1 MTGPSET
8 GDSNSWAELDDGR
21 DSDRRL
27 GKCIR
32 AIRLGRDMS
41 IQELSRRTGLSN
53 GMVSQLERGLTT
65 PSVRSLRLMSQA
77 LQVPVS
83 HFFDS
88 EPMQTLNS
96 YIVRRGERHFLRLT
110 SSGVLK
116 ELLSPKNDGSVEI
129 YELTISP
136 DGSSGSDFLTH
147 EGRKA
152 GYILA
157 GRIRLWLDQSPHIL
171 EPGDSFLFPGTVPYM
186 FDNPG
191 RETGRMLWFSLKDI
205 RDGLA
210 PL

>member
-1 MTGPSET
+1 VAEPSET
-8 GDSNSWAELDDGR
+8 SAPSDLTRADDGR

-27 GKCIR
+27 GECIR
-32 AIRLGRDMS
+32 AIRGSRNMS

-77 LQVPVS
+77 LQVPIS
-83 HFFDS
+83 QFFDP
-88 EPMQTLNS
+88 EPEQPTTP
-96 YIVRRGERHFLRLT
+96 YIVRRAERHFLRLT

-116 ELLSPKNDGSVEI
+116 ELLSPKGDGSVEI
-129 YELTISP
+129 YELTIAQ

-152 GYILA
+152 GYIIA
-157 GRIRLWLDQSPHIL
+157 GRIRLWLDQTPHIL

-191 RETGRMLWFSLKDI
+191 KEAGRMLWFSLKS
-205 RDGLA
+205 
-210 PL
+210 

>member
-1 MTGPSET
+1 MAGPSD
-8 GDSNSWAELDDGR
+8 GVDSPGTAEFDDGR

-27 GKCIR
+27 GECIR
-32 AIRLGRDMS
+32 AIRLSRNMS

-77 LQVPVS
+77 LLVPIS
-83 HFFDS
+83 HFFDP
-88 EPMQTLNS
+88 EPVQAPNPH
-96 YIVRRGERHFLRLT
+96 IVRRGERHFLRLT

-116 ELLSPKNDGSVEI
+116 ELLSPKDAGSVEM

-147 EGRKA
+147 EGWKA

-157 GRIRLWLDQSPHIL
+157 GRIRLWLDQSPHSL
-171 EPGDSFLFPGTVPYM
+171 EPGDSFLFPGTMPYM

-191 RETGRMLWFSLKDI
+191 RETGRMLWFSMK
-205 RDGLA
+205 A
-210 PL
+210 

>member
-1 MTGPSET
+1 VAGPSEGADST
-8 GDSNSWAELDDGR
+8 GSAELDDGR

-27 GKCIR
+27 GECIR
-32 AIRLGRDMS
+32 AIRLSRNMS
-41 IQELSRRTGLSN
+41 IQDLSRRTGLSN

-65 PSVRSLRLMSQA
+65 PSIRSLRLMSQA
-77 LQVPVS
+77 LLVPIS
-83 HFFDS
+83 HFFDP
-88 EPMQTLNS
+88 EPMQAPNP

-116 ELLSPKNDGSVEI
+116 ELLSPKDDGTVEI

-152 GYILA
+152 GYILT

-171 EPGDSFLFPGTVPYM
+171 EPGDSFLFPGTTPYM

-191 RETGRMLWFSLKDI
+191 KETGRMLWFSLQGEK
-205 RDGLA
+205 A
-210 PL
+210 S

>member
-1 MTGPSET
+1 MADQPERS
-8 GDSNSWAELDDGR
+8 DSNELIGPDDGR

-27 GKCIR
+27 GECIR
-32 AIRLGRDMS
+32 AIRVSRNIS

-77 LQVPVS
+77 LQVPIS
-83 HFFDS
+83 HFFDP
-88 EPMQTLNS
+88 EPEQATS
-96 YIVRRGERHFLRLT
+96 PYIVRRAERHFLRLT

-116 ELLSPKNDGSVEI
+116 ELLSPQGDGAVEI
-129 YELTISP
+129 YELTIAP
-136 DGSSGSDFLTH
+136 DGSSGSDFVTH

-152 GYILA
+152 GYIIA
-157 GRIRLWLDQSPHIL
+157 GRVRLWLDQAPHIL

-191 RETGRMLWFSLKDI
+191 KEAGRMLWFSLKS
-205 RDGLA
+205 
-210 PL
+210 

>member
-1 MTGPSET
+1 MAGPSE
-8 GDSNSWAELDDGR
+8 GAGSPGSAELDDGR

-27 GKCIR
+27 GECIR
-32 AIRLGRDMS
+32 AIRLSRNMS

-77 LQVPVS
+77 LLVPIS
-83 HFFDS
+83 HFF
-88 EPMQTLNS
+88 EPEPVQPPNP

-116 ELLSPKNDGSVEI
+116 ELLSPKDADAVEM
-129 YELTISP
+129 YELTIAP

-152 GYILA
+152 GYVLA
-157 GRIRLWLDQSPHIL
+157 GRIRLWLDQSPHVL
-171 EPGDSFLFPGTVPYM
+171 EPGDSFLFPGTMPYM

-191 RETGRMLWFSLKDI
+191 KEAGRMLWLSM
-205 RDGLA
+205 RG
-210 PL
+210 

>member
-1 MTGPSET
+1 MAGPSD
-8 GDSNSWAELDDGR
+8 GVDSPGTAEFDDGR

-27 GKCIR
+27 GECIR
-32 AIRLGRDMS
+32 AIRLSRNMS

-77 LQVPVS
+77 LLVPIS
-83 HFFDS
+83 HFFDP
-88 EPMQTLNS
+88 EPVQAPNPH
-96 YIVRRGERHFLRLT
+96 IVRRSERHFLRLT

-116 ELLSPKNDGSVEI
+116 ELLSPKDAGSVEM

-147 EGRKA
+147 EGWKA

-157 GRIRLWLDQSPHIL
+157 GRIRLWLDQSPHGL
-171 EPGDSFLFPGTVPYM
+171 EPGDSFLFPGTMPYM

-191 RETGRMLWFSLKDI
+191 RETGRMLWFSMK
-205 RDGLA
+205 A
-210 PL
+210 